1 MSLSTITYDNELMH
15 NDLAL
20 KSAVNEEDVGQ
31 AVLKLGYDD
40 SRLQEGIKLYRQAFD
55 ALDSLKEKY
64 KNQIIAGHRL
74 ENNARQCRRNYLKLI
89 KLARRAIDRD
99 SEEYVKLELAGR
111 RLTRLGDWLVQ
122 ARVFFN
128 EALASATIMEMLAI
142 FAISQDQ
149 LQAGLQMVDMVVYLE
164 QEHERRKSETQQAT
178 LDRNGA
184 FMEMRRWMAAFK
196 EAAYIALEARPQ
208 LLEKMGYCVE

>member
-20 KSAVNEEDVGQ
+20 KSAVNEEDIGQ

-55 ALDSLKEKY
+55 ALDSLKKIY

-74 ENNARQCRRNYLKLI
+74 ENNARPYRRNYLKLI
-89 KLARRAIDRD
+89 KLSRQVIDRD

-122 ARVFFN
+122 AMVFFN
-128 EALASATIMEMLAI
+128 ESLASATIMEKLAI
-142 FAISQDQ
+142 FAITQDQ
-149 LQAGLQMVDMVVYLE
+149 LQAGLQVVNMVVYLE
-164 QEHERRKSETQQAT
+164 QEHERRKSETQ
-178 LDRNGA
+178 
-184 FMEMRRWMAAFK
+184 
-196 EAAYIALEARPQ
+196 
-208 LLEKMGYCVE
+208 